1 MEANMTTRS
10 LLLGTA
16 LALCLAAQPASAQFK
31 TQGVSDTE
39 IVIGTHMDLSG
50 PIKSWGVPA
59 MAGMKLAVEQ
69 INAAGGI
76 NGRKVRLVSEDDS
89 YDPKKAVLQTQKLI
103 ELDKVFAIV
112 SAMGSATTLAPMPM
126 VQSAGLLHLF
136 PITAAE
142 FTFKMDP
149 AKPEDRLK
157 FNMFSPYYD
166 TMRLGIKYVM
176 EQKGYKKPCIV
187 YQDDEMG
194 KNFTDAYSDQLKDLK
209 VPEATRVS
217 FKRGATDFNSQVARM
232 KADGCDLVALGSVVR
247 ETVGIVSAA
256 KKLDWAPAF
265 VVSSP
270 SYVPDLH
277 DLGKDAA
284 EGIYGVGQIEIFYPD
299 TATGQVKEFIDAYKK
314 MHGTD
319 PNLQSTSGYN
329 GAMVFAHFANLAGK
343 NLTTDSMITAM
354 ESGKVYEDIF
364 GGAPVSFSKDNHLG
378 VSAAVIGQIKN
389 GRWVTIAK
397 NQSYKPAKSN

>member
-1 MEANMTTRS
+1 MTSRF
-10 LLLGTA
+10 LLSAAIVA
-16 LALCLAAQPASAQFK
+16 LTGSAAQPALAQFK
-31 TQGVSDTE
+31 TQGVTDTE

-59 MAGMKLAVEQ
+59 SSGMKLAVEQ

-76 NGRKVRLVSEDDS
+76 NGRKIKLILEDDS

-103 ELDKVFAIV
+103 ELDKAFSIV
-112 SAMGSATTLAPMPM
+112 SAMGSATTLAPMPL
-126 VQSAGLLHLF
+126 VQGAGLTHLF

-176 EQKGYKKPCIV
+176 EKNGIKKPCIV

-247 ETVGIVSAA
+247 ESVGIVTAA
-256 KKLDWAPAF
+256 KKLGWTPF
-265 VVSSP
+265 YVVSSP

-277 DLGKDAA
+277 DLGKEAT
-284 EGIYGVGQIEIFYPD
+284 EGIFGVGQTEIFYPD
-299 TATGQVKEFIDAYKK
+299 TATGKVKEFIEAYRK
-314 MHGTD
+314 MFGID
-319 PNLQSTSGYN
+319 PNLQSTSGYD
-329 GAMVFAHFANLAGK
+329 GAMAFAFYAGLAGK
-343 NLTTDSMITAM
+343 NLTTDSLIAAM
-354 ESGKVYEDIF
+354 ESGKVFEDIF

-378 VSAAVIGQIKN
+378 VSAATIGQIKN

-397 NQSYKPAKSN
+397 NQSYKSEK

>member
-1 MEANMTTRS
+1 MTSRF
-10 LLLGTA
+10 LLSAAIAA
-16 LALCLAAQPASAQFK
+16 LTGLAAQPALAQFK
-31 TQGVSDTE
+31 TQGVTDTE

-59 MAGMKLAVEQ
+59 SSGMKLAVEQ
-69 INAAGGI
+69 VNAAGGI
-76 NGRKVRLVSEDDS
+76 NGRKVKLVLEDDS
-89 YDPKKAVLQTQKLI
+89 YDPKKAVMQTQKLI
-103 ELDKVFAIV
+103 ELDKAFAIV
-112 SAMGSATTLAPMPM
+112 SAMGSATTLAPMPL
-126 VQSAGLLHLF
+126 VQGAGMLHLF

-176 EQKGYKKPCIV
+176 EHGKFSKPCIV

-194 KNFTDAYSDQLKDLK
+194 KNFTDAYSDQLKDMK
-209 VPEATRVS
+209 IPEATRVS

-247 ETVGIVSAA
+247 ESVGIVTAA
-256 KKLDWAPAF
+256 KKLGWTPTY

-277 DLGKDAA
+277 DLGKDAT
-284 EGIYGVGQIEIFYPD
+284 EGIYGVGQTEIFYPD
-299 TATGQVKEFIDAYKK
+299 TATGKVKEFIEAYHK
-314 MHGTD
+314 MFGVD
-319 PNLQSTSGYN
+319 PNLQSTSGYD
-329 GAMVFAHFANLAGK
+329 GFMAFAFYANLAGK
-343 NLTTDSMITAM
+343 NLTTESMIAAM
-354 ESGKVYEDIF
+354 ESGKVFEDIF

-378 VSAAVIGQIKN
+378 VSAATIAQIKN
-389 GRWVTIAK
+389 GRWTTIAR
-397 NQSYKPAKSN
+397 NQSYKTEK

>member
-1 MEANMTTRS
+1 MTSRF
-10 LLLGTA
+10 LLSAAIVAFTG
-16 LALCLAAQPASAQFK
+16 LAAQPALAQFK
-31 TQGVSDTE
+31 TQGVTDTE

-59 MAGMKLAVEQ
+59 SSGMKLAVEQ

-76 NGRKVRLVSEDDS
+76 NGRKIKLVLEDDG

-103 ELDKVFAIV
+103 ELDKAFSIV
-112 SAMGSATTLAPMPM
+112 SAMGSATTLAPMPL
-126 VQSAGLLHLF
+126 VQGAGLTHLF

-176 EQKGYKKPCIV
+176 EHNAIKKPCIV

-247 ETVGIVSAA
+247 ESVGIVTAA
-256 KKLDWAPAF
+256 RKLGWTPTF

-277 DLGKDAA
+277 ELGKDAT
-284 EGIYGVGQIEIFYPD
+284 EGIYGVGQTEIFYPD
-299 TATGQVKEFIDAYKK
+299 TATGKVKEFIEAYRK
-314 MHGTD
+314 MFGVD
-319 PNLQSTSGYN
+319 PNLQSTSGYD
-329 GAMVFAHFANLAGK
+329 GAMAFAFYAGLAGK
-343 NLTTDSMITAM
+343 NLTTDSLIAAM

-364 GGAPVSFSKDNHLG
+364 GGAPVSFSRDNHLG
-378 VSAAVIGQIKN
+378 VSSATIGQIKN
-389 GRWVTIAK
+389 GRWVTIAR
-397 NQSYKPAKSN
+397 NQSYKTEK

>member
-1 MEANMTTRS
+1 MTSRF
-10 LLLGTA
+10 LLSAAIVA
-16 LALCLAAQPASAQFK
+16 LTGLAAQPALAQFK
-31 TQGVSDTE
+31 TQGVTDTE

-59 MAGMKLAVEQ
+59 SSGMKLAVEQ

-76 NGRKVRLVSEDDS
+76 NGRKIKLILEDDS

-103 ELDKVFAIV
+103 ELDKAFSIV
-112 SAMGSATTLAPMPM
+112 SAMGSATTLAPMPL
-126 VQSAGLLHLF
+126 VQGAGLTHLF

-176 EQKGYKKPCIV
+176 EKNGIKKPCIV

-247 ETVGIVSAA
+247 ESVGIVTAA
-256 KKLDWAPAF
+256 KKLGWTPLY

-277 DLGKDAA
+277 DLGKDAT
-284 EGIYGVGQIEIFYPD
+284 EGIFGVGQTEIFYPD
-299 TATGQVKEFIDAYKK
+299 TATGKVKEFIEAYRK
-314 MHGTD
+314 MFGID
-319 PNLQSTSGYN
+319 PNLQSTSGYD
-329 GAMVFAHFANLAGK
+329 GAMAFAFYAGLAGK
-343 NLTTDSMITAM
+343 NLTTDSLIAAM
-354 ESGKVYEDIF
+354 ESGKVFEDIF

-378 VSAAVIGQIKN
+378 VSAATIGQIKN

-397 NQSYKPAKSN
+397 NQSYKSEK

>member
-1 MEANMTTRS
+1 MTSRF
-10 LLLGTA
+10 LLSAAIVA
-16 LALCLAAQPASAQFK
+16 LTGLAAQPALAQFK
-31 TQGVSDTE
+31 TQGVTDTE

-59 MAGMKLAVEQ
+59 SSGMKLAVEQ

-76 NGRKVRLVSEDDS
+76 NGRKIKLILEDDS

-103 ELDKVFAIV
+103 ELDKAFAIV
-112 SAMGSATTLAPMPM
+112 SAMGSATTLAPMPL
-126 VQSAGLLHLF
+126 VQGAGLTHLF

-176 EQKGYKKPCIV
+176 EHNDIKKPCIV

-194 KNFTDAYSDQLKDLK
+194 KNFTDAYSDQLRDLK

-247 ETVGIVSAA
+247 ESVGIVTAA
-256 KKLDWAPAF
+256 KKLGWSPIF

-277 DLGKDAA
+277 ELGKDAA
-284 EGIYGVGQIEIFYPD
+284 EGIYGVGQTEIFYPD
-299 TATGQVKEFIDAYKK
+299 TATGKVKEFIEAYRK
-314 MHGTD
+314 MFGFD
-319 PNLQSTSGYN
+319 PNLQSTSGYD
-329 GAMVFAHFANLAGK
+329 GAMAFAFYAGLAGK
-343 NLTTDSMITAM
+343 NLTTESLIAAM
-354 ESGKVYEDIF
+354 ESGKVFEDIF

-378 VSAAVIGQIKN
+378 VSAATVGQIKN

-397 NQSYKPAKSN
+397 NQSYKTEK

>member
-1 MEANMTTRS
+1 MTSRF
-10 LLLGTA
+10 LLSAAIVA
-16 LALCLAAQPASAQFK
+16 LTGLAAQPALAQFK
-31 TQGVSDTE
+31 TQGVTDTE

-59 MAGMKLAVEQ
+59 SQGMKLAVEQ

-76 NGRKVRLVSEDDS
+76 NGRKIKLILEDDS

-103 ELDKVFAIV
+103 ELDKAFSIV
-112 SAMGSATTLAPMPM
+112 SAMGSATTLAPMPL
-126 VQSAGLLHLF
+126 VQGAGLTHLF

-166 TMRLGIKYVM
+166 TMRLGIKYVI
-176 EQKGYKKPCIV
+176 EHNGIKKPCIV

-247 ETVGIVSAA
+247 ESVGIVTAA
-256 KKLDWAPAF
+256 KKLGWTPLF

-277 DLGKDAA
+277 ELGKDAA
-284 EGIYGVGQIEIFYPD
+284 EGIFGVGQTEIFYPD
-299 TATGQVKEFIDAYKK
+299 TATGKVKEFIEAYRK
-314 MHGTD
+314 MFGVD
-319 PNLQSTSGYN
+319 PNLQSTSGYD
-329 GAMVFAHFANLAGK
+329 GAMAFAFYAGLAGK
-343 NLTTDSMITAM
+343 NLTTDSLIAAM
-354 ESGKVYEDIF
+354 ESGKVFDDIF

-378 VSAAVIGQIKN
+378 VSAATIGQIKN

-397 NQSYKPAKSN
+397 NQSYKTEK

>member
-1 MEANMTTRS
+1 MTSRF
-10 LLLGTA
+10 LLSAAIVA
-16 LALCLAAQPASAQFK
+16 LMGVAAQPALAQFK
-31 TQGVSDTE
+31 TQGVTDTE

-59 MAGMKLAVEQ
+59 SSGMKLAVEQ

-76 NGRKVRLVSEDDS
+76 NGRKIKLILEDDS

-103 ELDKVFAIV
+103 ELDKAFSIV
-112 SAMGSATTLAPMPM
+112 SAMGSATTLAPMPL
-126 VQSAGLLHLF
+126 VQGAGLTHLF

-176 EQKGYKKPCIV
+176 EKNGIKKPCIV

-232 KADGCDLVALGSVVR
+232 NADGCDLVALGSVVR
-247 ETVGIVSAA
+247 ETVGIVTAA
-256 KKLDWAPAF
+256 RKLGWTPLY

-277 DLGKDAA
+277 ELGKEAA
-284 EGIYGVGQIEIFYPD
+284 EGIYGVGQTEIFYSD
-299 TATGQVKEFIDAYKK
+299 TATGKVKEFIEAYRK
-314 MHGTD
+314 MFGID
-319 PNLQSTSGYN
+319 PNLQSTSGYD
-329 GAMVFAHFANLAGK
+329 GAMAFAFYAGLAGK
-343 NLTTDSMITAM
+343 NLTTDSLIAAM
-354 ESGKVYEDIF
+354 ESGKVFEDIF
-364 GGAPVSFSKDNHLG
+364 GGAPVSFSKSNHLG
-378 VSAAVIGQIKN
+378 VSAATIGQIKN

-397 NQSYKPAKSN
+397 NQSYKTEK

>member
-1 MEANMTTRS
+1 MTSRF
-10 LLLGTA
+10 LLSAAIVA
-16 LALCLAAQPASAQFK
+16 LTGLAAQPALAQFK
-31 TQGVSDTE
+31 TQGVTDTE

-59 MAGMKLAVEQ
+59 SSGMKLAVEQ

-76 NGRKVRLVSEDDS
+76 NGRKVKLILEDDS

-103 ELDKVFAIV
+103 ELDKAFSIV
-112 SAMGSATTLAPMPM
+112 SAMGSATTLAPMPL
-126 VQSAGLLHLF
+126 VQGAGLTHLF

-176 EQKGYKKPCIV
+176 EKNGVKKPCIV

-247 ETVGIVSAA
+247 ESVGIVTAA
-256 KKLDWAPAF
+256 KKLGWTPLF

-277 DLGKDAA
+277 ELGKDAT
-284 EGIYGVGQIEIFYPD
+284 EGIFGVGQTEIFYPD
-299 TATGQVKEFIDAYKK
+299 TATGKVKEFIEAYRK
-314 MHGTD
+314 MFGVD
-319 PNLQSTSGYN
+319 PNLQSTSGYD
-329 GAMVFAHFANLAGK
+329 GFMAFAFYAGLAGK
-343 NLTTDSMITAM
+343 NLTTETLIAAM
-354 ESGKVYEDIF
+354 ESGKVFEDIF

-378 VSAAVIGQIKN
+378 VSAATIGQIKN
-389 GRWVTIAK
+389 GRWATIAK
-397 NQSYKPAKSN
+397 NQSYKSEK

>member
-1 MEANMTTRS
+1 MTSRF
-10 LLLGTA
+10 LLSAAIVA
-16 LALCLAAQPASAQFK
+16 LTGLAAQPALAQFK
-31 TQGVSDTE
+31 TQGVTDTE

-59 MAGMKLAVEQ
+59 SSGMKLAVEQ

-76 NGRKVRLVSEDDS
+76 NGRKVKLILEDDS

-103 ELDKVFAIV
+103 ELDKAFSIV
-112 SAMGSATTLAPMPM
+112 SAMGSATTLAPMPL
-126 VQSAGLLHLF
+126 VQGAGLTHLF

-176 EQKGYKKPCIV
+176 EKNGVKKPCIV

-247 ETVGIVSAA
+247 ESVGIVTAA
-256 KKLDWAPAF
+256 KKLGWTPLF

-277 DLGKDAA
+277 ELGKDAT
-284 EGIYGVGQIEIFYPD
+284 EGIFGVGQTEIFYPD
-299 TATGQVKEFIDAYKK
+299 TATGKVKEFIEAYRK
-314 MHGTD
+314 MFGVD
-319 PNLQSTSGYN
+319 PNLQSTSGYD
-329 GAMVFAHFANLAGK
+329 GFMAFAFYAGLAGK
-343 NLTTDSMITAM
+343 NLTTETLIAAM
-354 ESGKVYEDIF
+354 ESGKVFEDIF

-378 VSAAVIGQIKN
+378 VSAATIGQIKN
-389 GRWVTIAK
+389 GRWTTIAK
-397 NQSYKPAKSN
+397 NQSYKSEK

>member
-1 MEANMTTRS
+1 MTSRF
-10 LLLGTA
+10 LLSAAIVA
-16 LALCLAAQPASAQFK
+16 LTGLSAQPALAQFK
-31 TQGVSDTE
+31 TQGVTDTE

-59 MAGMKLAVEQ
+59 SQGMKLAVEQ

-76 NGRKVRLVSEDDS
+76 NGRKIKLILEDDS

-103 ELDKVFAIV
+103 ELDKAFSIV
-112 SAMGSATTLAPMPM
+112 SAMGSATTLAPMPL
-126 VQSAGLLHLF
+126 VQGAGLTHLF

-176 EQKGYKKPCIV
+176 EHNDIKKPCIV

-209 VPEATRVS
+209 IPEATRVS

-247 ETVGIVSAA
+247 ESVGIVTAA
-256 KKLDWAPAF
+256 KKLGWTPLY

-277 DLGKDAA
+277 ELGKDAT
-284 EGIYGVGQIEIFYPD
+284 EGIFGVGQTEIFYTD
-299 TATGQVKEFIDAYKK
+299 TATGKVKEFIEAYRK
-314 MHGTD
+314 MFGVD
-319 PNLQSTSGYN
+319 PNLQSTSGYD
-329 GAMVFAHFANLAGK
+329 GAMAFAFYAGLAGK
-343 NLTTDSMITAM
+343 NLTTESLIAAM
-354 ESGKVYEDIF
+354 ESGKVFEDIF

-378 VSAAVIGQIKN
+378 VSAATIGQIKN
-389 GRWVTIAK
+389 GRWATVAR
-397 NQSYKPAKSN
+397 NQSYKTEK

>member
-1 MEANMTTRS
+1 MTSRF
-10 LLLGTA
+10 LLSAAIVA
-16 LALCLAAQPASAQFK
+16 LTGLAAQPALAQFK
-31 TQGVSDTE
+31 TQGVTDTE

-59 MAGMKLAVEQ
+59 SQGMKLAVEQ

-76 NGRKVRLVSEDDS
+76 NGRKIKLILEDDS

-103 ELDKVFAIV
+103 ELDKAFSIV
-112 SAMGSATTLAPMPM
+112 SAMGSATTLAPMPL
-126 VQSAGLLHLF
+126 VQGAGLTHLF

-166 TMRLGIKYVM
+166 TMRLGIKYVI
-176 EQKGYKKPCIV
+176 EHNGTKKPCIV

-247 ETVGIVSAA
+247 ESVGIVTAA
-256 KKLDWAPAF
+256 KKLGWAPTF

-277 DLGKDAA
+277 ELGKDAA
-284 EGIYGVGQIEIFYPD
+284 EGIYGVGQTEIFYPY
-299 TATGQVKEFIDAYKK
+299 TATGKVKEFIEAYRK
-314 MHGTD
+314 MFGVD
-319 PNLQSTSGYN
+319 PNLQSTSGYD
-329 GAMVFAHFANLAGK
+329 GAMAFAFYAGLAGK
-343 NLTTDSMITAM
+343 NLTTDSLIAAM
-354 ESGKVYEDIF
+354 ESGKVFEDIF

-378 VSAAVIGQIKN
+378 VSAATIGQIKN
-389 GRWVTIAK
+389 GRWVTIAR
-397 NQSYKPAKSN
+397 NQSYKTEK

>member
-1 MEANMTTRS
+1 MRASYLSISAMV
-10 LLLGTA
+10 
-16 LALCLAAQPASAQFK
+16 ALCGLAATPASAQFK
-31 TQGVSDTE
+31 TQGITDTE

-59 MAGMKLAVEQ
+59 TNGMKLAVEQ
-69 INAAGGI
+69 VNAAGGI
-76 NGRKVRLVSEDDS
+76 HGRKLRLVSEDDG

-112 SAMGSATTLAPMPM
+112 SAMGSATTLAPLPL
-126 VQSAGLLHLF
+126 VQGAGLLHLF

-166 TMRLGIKYVM
+166 TMRLSIKYGIT
-176 EQKGYKKPCIV
+176 QAKAKKPCIV

-194 KNFTDAYSDQLKDLK
+194 KNFTDAYTDQLKAMNI
-209 VPEATRVS
+209 PAATMVS

-232 KADGCDLVALGSVVR
+232 KADGCDLVALGSVTR
-247 ETVGIVSAA
+247 ESIGITTVA
-256 KKLDWAPAF
+256 KKLEWAPTF

-270 SYVPDLH
+270 TFVPDFP
-277 DLGKDAA
+277 DLGKEAT
-284 EGIYGVGQIEIFYPD
+284 EGVIGVGQTEIFYAD
-299 TATGQVKEFIDAYKK
+299 TATGKVKDFIEAYRKAF
-314 MHGTD
+314 GIEANQQATA
-319 PNLQSTSGYN
+319 GYN
-329 GAMVFAHFANLAGK
+329 GVMVFAHFAEMAGK
-343 NLTTDSMITAM
+343 NLTTESLIAAL
-354 ESGKVYEDIF
+354 ESGKQFDDIF

-389 GRWVTIAK
+389 GRWATVAK
-397 NQSYKPAKSN
+397 NQSYKE

>member
-1 MEANMTTRS
+1 MTSRFLLSAAIIS
-10 LLLGTA
+10 LAGI
-16 LALCLAAQPASAQFK
+16 AAQPALAQFK
-31 TQGVSDTE
+31 TQGVTDTE

-59 MAGMKLAVEQ
+59 SSGMKLAVEQ

-76 NGRKVRLVSEDDS
+76 NGRKIKLVLEDDS

-103 ELDKVFAIV
+103 ELDKAFSIV
-112 SAMGSATTLAPMPM
+112 SAMGSATTLAPMPL
-126 VQSAGLLHLF
+126 VQGAGLTHLF

-176 EQKGYKKPCIV
+176 EHNKLTKPCIV

-194 KNFTDAYSDQLKDLK
+194 KNFTDAYSDQLKDMKL
-209 VPEATRVS
+209 PEATRVS

-247 ETVGIVSAA
+247 ESVGIVTAA
-256 KKLDWAPAF
+256 KKLGWMPTY

-277 DLGKDAA
+277 ELGKDAA
-284 EGIYGVGQIEIFYPD
+284 EGIYGVGQTEIFYPD
-299 TATGQVKEFIDAYKK
+299 TATGKVKEFIEAYRK
-314 MHGTD
+314 MFGID
-319 PNLQSTSGYN
+319 PNLQSTSGYD
-329 GAMVFAHFANLAGK
+329 GAMAFAFYAGLAGK
-343 NLTTDSMITAM
+343 NLTTDSLIAAM
-354 ESGKVYEDIF
+354 ESGKVFEDIF

-378 VSAAVIGQIKN
+378 VSAATIGQIKN
-389 GRWVTIAK
+389 GRWTTIAK
-397 NQSYKPAKSN
+397 NQSYKTEK

>member
-1 MEANMTTRS
+1 MTSRFFLS
-10 LLLGTA
+10 AAIVA
-16 LALCLAAQPASAQFK
+16 LTGLPAQPALAQFK
-31 TQGVSDTE
+31 TQGVTDTE

-59 MAGMKLAVEQ
+59 SSGMKLAVEQ

-76 NGRKVRLVSEDDS
+76 NGRKIKLILEDDS

-103 ELDKVFAIV
+103 ELDKAFSIV
-112 SAMGSATTLAPMPM
+112 SAMGSATTLAPMPL
-126 VQSAGLLHLF
+126 VQGAGLTHLF

-176 EQKGYKKPCIV
+176 EKNGIKKPCIV

-247 ETVGIVSAA
+247 ESVGIVTAA
-256 KKLDWAPAF
+256 KKLGWTPLY

-277 DLGKDAA
+277 DLGKDAT
-284 EGIYGVGQIEIFYPD
+284 EGIFGVGQTEIFYPD
-299 TATGQVKEFIDAYKK
+299 TATGKVKEFIEAYRK
-314 MHGTD
+314 MFGID
-319 PNLQSTSGYN
+319 PNLQSTSGYD
-329 GAMVFAHFANLAGK
+329 GAMAFAFYAGLAGK
-343 NLTTDSMITAM
+343 NLTTDSLIGAM
-354 ESGKVYEDIF
+354 ESGKVFEDIF

-378 VSAAVIGQIKN
+378 VSAATIGQIKN

-397 NQSYKPAKSN
+397 NQSYKSEK

>member
-1 MEANMTTRS
+1 MTSRF
-10 LLLGTA
+10 LLSAAIAA
-16 LALCLAAQPASAQFK
+16 LSGLAAQPALAQFK
-31 TQGVSDTE
+31 TQGVTDTE

-59 MAGMKLAVEQ
+59 SSGMKLAVEQ
-69 INAAGGI
+69 VNAAGGI
-76 NGRKVRLVSEDDS
+76 NGRKVKLVLEDDS
-89 YDPKKAVLQTQKLI
+89 YDPKKAVMQTQKLI
-103 ELDKVFAIV
+103 ELDKAFAIV
-112 SAMGSATTLAPMPM
+112 SAMGSATTLAPMPL
-126 VQSAGLLHLF
+126 VQGAGMLHLF

-176 EQKGYKKPCIV
+176 EHGKFSKPCIV

-194 KNFTDAYSDQLKDLK
+194 KNFTDAYSDQLKDMK
-209 VPEATRVS
+209 IPEATRVS

-247 ETVGIVSAA
+247 ESVGIVTAA
-256 KKLDWAPAF
+256 KKLGWTPTY

-277 DLGKDAA
+277 DLGKDAT
-284 EGIYGVGQIEIFYPD
+284 EGIYGVGQTEIFYPD
-299 TATGQVKEFIDAYKK
+299 TATGKVKEFIEAYHK
-314 MHGTD
+314 MFGVD
-319 PNLQSTSGYN
+319 PNLQSTSGYD
-329 GAMVFAHFANLAGK
+329 GFMAFAFYANLAGK
-343 NLTTDSMITAM
+343 NLTTESMIAAM
-354 ESGKVYEDIF
+354 ESGKVFEDIF

-378 VSAAVIGQIKN
+378 VSAATIAQIKN
-389 GRWVTIAK
+389 GRWTTIAR
-397 NQSYKPAKSN
+397 NQSYKTEK

>member
-1 MEANMTTRS
+1 MTSRF
-10 LLLGTA
+10 LLSAAIVA
-16 LALCLAAQPASAQFK
+16 LMGVAAQPALAQFK
-31 TQGVSDTE
+31 TQGVTDTE

-59 MAGMKLAVEQ
+59 SSGMKLAVEQ

-76 NGRKVRLVSEDDS
+76 NGRKIKLILEDDS

-103 ELDKVFAIV
+103 ELDKAFSIV
-112 SAMGSATTLAPMPM
+112 SAMGSATTLAPMPL
-126 VQSAGLLHLF
+126 VQGAGLTHLF

-176 EQKGYKKPCIV
+176 EKNGIKKPCIV

-247 ETVGIVSAA
+247 ETVGIVTAA
-256 KKLDWAPAF
+256 RKLGWTPLY

-277 DLGKDAA
+277 ELGKEAA
-284 EGIYGVGQIEIFYPD
+284 EGIYGVGQTEIFYSD
-299 TATGQVKEFIDAYKK
+299 TATGKVKEFIEAYRK
-314 MHGTD
+314 MFGID
-319 PNLQSTSGYN
+319 PNLQSTSGYD
-329 GAMVFAHFANLAGK
+329 GAMAFAFYAGLAGK
-343 NLTTDSMITAM
+343 NLTTDSLIAAM
-354 ESGKVYEDIF
+354 ESGKVFEDIF
-364 GGAPVSFSKDNHLG
+364 GGAPVSFSKSNHLG
-378 VSAAVIGQIKN
+378 VSAATIGQIKN

-397 NQSYKPAKSN
+397 NQSYKTEK

>member
-1 MEANMTTRS
+1 MTSRF
-10 LLLGTA
+10 LLSAAVVA
-16 LALCLAAQPASAQFK
+16 LTGFAAQPALAQFK
-31 TQGVSDTE
+31 TQGVTDTE
-39 IVIGTHMDLSG
+39 IVIGSHMDLSG

-59 MAGMKLAVEQ
+59 SQGMKLAVEQ
-69 INAAGGI
+69 VNAAGGI
-76 NGRKVRLVSEDDS
+76 NGRKVKLVLEDDS

-103 ELDKVFAIV
+103 ELDKVFSIV
-112 SAMGSATTLAPMPM
+112 SAMGSATTLAPMPL
-126 VQSAGLLHLF
+126 VQGAGLTHLF

-166 TMRLGIKYVM
+166 TMRLGIKYVI
-176 EQKGYKKPCIV
+176 EKNNIKKPCIV

-209 VPEATRVS
+209 IPESTRVS

-232 KADGCDLVALGSVVR
+232 KADGCELVALGSVVR
-247 ETVGIVSAA
+247 ETVGIVTAA
-256 KKLDWAPAF
+256 KKLGWAPLY

-277 DLGKDAA
+277 ELGKDAT
-284 EGIYGVGQIEIFYPD
+284 EGIYGVGQTEIFYTD
-299 TATGQVKEFIDAYKK
+299 TATGKVKEFIEAYRK
-314 MHGTD
+314 MFGVD
-319 PNLQSTSGYN
+319 PNQQSTSGYD
-329 GAMVFAHFANLAGK
+329 GFMAFAFYANLAGK
-343 NLTTDSMITAM
+343 NLTTDSLITAM
-354 ESGKVYEDIF
+354 ESGKVFEDIF

-378 VSAAVIGQIKN
+378 VSAATIGQIKN
-389 GRWVTIAK
+389 GRWETIAR
-397 NQSYKPAKSN
+397 NQSYKSEK

>member
-1 MEANMTTRS
+1 MTSRF
-10 LLLGTA
+10 LLSAAIVA
-16 LALCLAAQPASAQFK
+16 LTGLAAQPALAQFK
-31 TQGVSDTE
+31 TQGVTDTE

-59 MAGMKLAVEQ
+59 SSGMKLAVEQ

-76 NGRKVRLVSEDDS
+76 NGRKIKLILEDDG

-103 ELDKVFAIV
+103 ELDKAFSIV
-112 SAMGSATTLAPMPM
+112 SAMGSATTLAPMPL
-126 VQSAGLLHLF
+126 VQGAGLTQLF

-149 AKPEDRLK
+149 TKPEDRLK

-166 TMRLGIKYVM
+166 TMRLGIKYVI
-176 EQKGYKKPCIV
+176 EHNGLKKPCIV

-209 VPEATRVS
+209 LPEATRVS

-247 ETVGIVSAA
+247 ESVGIVTAA
-256 KKLDWAPAF
+256 KKLGWTPVY

-277 DLGKDAA
+277 ELGKDAA
-284 EGIYGVGQIEIFYPD
+284 EGIFGVGQTEIFYAD
-299 TATGQVKEFIDAYKK
+299 TATGKVKDFIEAYRK
-314 MHGTD
+314 MFGVD
-319 PNLQSTSGYN
+319 PNLQSTSGYD
-329 GAMVFAHFANLAGK
+329 GAMAFAFYANLAGK
-343 NLTTDSMITAM
+343 NLTTDSLIAAM
-354 ESGKVYEDIF
+354 ESGKVFEDIF

-378 VSAAVIGQIKN
+378 VSAATIGQIKN
-389 GRWVTIAK
+389 GRWVTIAR
-397 NQSYKPAKSN
+397 NQSYKTEK

>member
-1 MEANMTTRS
+1 MTSRF
-10 LLLGTA
+10 LLSAAIVA
-16 LALCLAAQPASAQFK
+16 LTGVAAQPALAQFK
-31 TQGVSDTE
+31 TQGVTDTE

-59 MAGMKLAVEQ
+59 SSGMKLAVEQ

-76 NGRKVRLVSEDDS
+76 NGRKIKLILEDDS

-103 ELDKVFAIV
+103 ELDKAFSIV
-112 SAMGSATTLAPMPM
+112 SAMGSATTLAPMPL
-126 VQSAGLLHLF
+126 VQGAGLTHLF

-176 EQKGYKKPCIV
+176 EHNKLSKPCIV

-194 KNFTDAYSDQLKDLK
+194 KNFTDAYSDQLKDMKL
-209 VPEATRVS
+209 PEATRVS

-247 ETVGIVSAA
+247 ESVGIVTAA
-256 KKLDWAPAF
+256 KKLGWTPTY

-277 DLGKDAA
+277 ELGKDAA
-284 EGIYGVGQIEIFYPD
+284 EGIYGVGQTEIFYPD
-299 TATGQVKEFIDAYKK
+299 TATGKVKEFIEAYHK
-314 MHGTD
+314 MFGID
-319 PNLQSTSGYN
+319 PNLQSTSGYD
-329 GAMVFAHFANLAGK
+329 GAMAFAFYAGLAGK
-343 NLTTDSMITAM
+343 NLTTDSLIAAM
-354 ESGKVYEDIF
+354 ESGKVFEDIF

-378 VSAAVIGQIKN
+378 VSAATIGQIKN

-397 NQSYKPAKSN
+397 NQSYKTEK

>member
-1 MEANMTTRS
+1 MTSRF
-10 LLLGTA
+10 LLSAAIVA
-16 LALCLAAQPASAQFK
+16 LTGLAAQPALAQFK
-31 TQGVSDTE
+31 TQGVTDTE

-59 MAGMKLAVEQ
+59 SSGMKLAVEQ

-76 NGRKVRLVSEDDS
+76 NGRKVKLILEDDS

-103 ELDKVFAIV
+103 ELDKAFSIV
-112 SAMGSATTLAPMPM
+112 SAMGSATTLAPMPL
-126 VQSAGLLHLF
+126 VQGAGLTHLF

-176 EQKGYKKPCIV
+176 EKNGVKKPCIV

-247 ETVGIVSAA
+247 ESVGIVTAA
-256 KKLDWAPAF
+256 KKLGWTPLY

-277 DLGKDAA
+277 DLGKDAT
-284 EGIYGVGQIEIFYPD
+284 EGIFGVGQTEIFYPD
-299 TATGQVKEFIDAYKK
+299 TATGKVKEFIEAYRK
-314 MHGTD
+314 MFGID
-319 PNLQSTSGYN
+319 PNLQSTSGYD
-329 GAMVFAHFANLAGK
+329 GAMAFAFYAGLAGK
-343 NLTTDSMITAM
+343 NLTTDSLIAAM
-354 ESGKVYEDIF
+354 ESGKVFEDIF

-378 VSAAVIGQIKN
+378 VSAATIGQIKN

-397 NQSYKPAKSN
+397 NQSYKSEK

>member
-1 MEANMTTRS
+1 MKTNY
-10 LLLGTA
+10 LPIGA
-16 LALCLAAQPASAQFK
+16 LAALCGLAAVPASAQFK
-31 TQGVSDTE
+31 TQGITDTE

-59 MAGMKLAVEQ
+59 TNGAKLAVEQ

-76 NGRKVRLVSEDDS
+76 HGRKLRLISEDDG

-112 SAMGSATTLAPMPM
+112 SAMGSATTLAPMPL
-126 VQSAGLLHLF
+126 VQAAGLLHLF

-166 TMRLGIKYVM
+166 TMRLAIKYVVD
-176 EQKGYKKPCIV
+176 KDKLKKPCIV

-194 KNFTDAYSDQLKDLK
+194 KNFTDAYTDQLKEMNI
-209 VPEATRVS
+209 PQGTMVS

-247 ETVGIVSAA
+247 ESVGITTVA
-256 KKLDWAPAF
+256 KKLGWNVAF
-265 VVSSP
+265 TVSSP
-270 SYVPDLH
+270 SFVPDFH
-277 DLGKDAA
+277 DLAKDAA
-284 EGIYGVGQIEIFYPD
+284 EGVYGVGQTEIFYSD
-299 TATGQVKEFIDAYKK
+299 TATGKVKEFIEAYRK
-314 MHGTD
+314 MFGID
-319 PNLQSTSGYN
+319 PNAQSTSGYN
-329 GAMVFAHFANLAGK
+329 GINVFAFYANIAGK
-343 NLTTDSMITAM
+343 DLTTESMIKAL
-354 ESGKVYEDIF
+354 EAGKVYQDIF
-364 GGAPVSFSKDNHLG
+364 GGSPVSFSKDNHLG
-378 VSAAVIGQIKN
+378 VRVATVGQIKN
-389 GRWVTIAK
+389 GRWTTIAK
-397 NQSYKPAKSN
+397 DQSYTDKK

>member
-1 MEANMTTRS
+1 MTSRF
-10 LLLGTA
+10 LLSAAIVA
-16 LALCLAAQPASAQFK
+16 LTGLAAQPALAQFK
-31 TQGVSDTE
+31 TQGVTDTE

-59 MAGMKLAVEQ
+59 SSGMKLAVEQ

-76 NGRKVRLVSEDDS
+76 NGRKIKLILEDDS

-103 ELDKVFAIV
+103 ELDKAFSIV
-112 SAMGSATTLAPMPM
+112 SAMGSATTLAPMPL
-126 VQSAGLLHLF
+126 VQGAGLTHLF

-176 EQKGYKKPCIV
+176 EKNGIKKPCIV

-247 ETVGIVSAA
+247 ESVGIVTAA
-256 KKLDWAPAF
+256 KKLGWTPLY

-277 DLGKDAA
+277 DLGKDAT
-284 EGIYGVGQIEIFYPD
+284 EGIYGVGQTEIFYPD
-299 TATGQVKEFIDAYKK
+299 TATGNVKEFIEAYRK
-314 MHGTD
+314 MFGID
-319 PNLQSTSGYN
+319 PNLQSTSGYD
-329 GAMVFAHFANLAGK
+329 GAMAFAFYAGLAGK
-343 NLTTDSMITAM
+343 NLTTDSLIGAM
-354 ESGKVYEDIF
+354 ESGKVFEDIF
-364 GGAPVSFSKDNHLG
+364 GGAPVSFSRDNHLG
-378 VSAAVIGQIKN
+378 VSAATIGQIKN

-397 NQSYKPAKSN
+397 NQSYKNEK

>member
-1 MEANMTTRS
+1 MTSRF
-10 LLLGTA
+10 LLSAAIVA
-16 LALCLAAQPASAQFK
+16 LTGLPAQPALAQFK
-31 TQGVSDTE
+31 TQGVTDTE

-59 MAGMKLAVEQ
+59 SSGMKLAVEQ

-76 NGRKVRLVSEDDS
+76 NGRKIKLILEDDS

-103 ELDKVFAIV
+103 ELDKAFSIV
-112 SAMGSATTLAPMPM
+112 SAMGSATTLAPMPL
-126 VQSAGLLHLF
+126 VQGAGLTHLF

-176 EQKGYKKPCIV
+176 EKNGIKKPCIV

-247 ETVGIVSAA
+247 ESVGIVTAA
-256 KKLDWAPAF
+256 KKLGWTPLY

-277 DLGKDAA
+277 DLGKDAT
-284 EGIYGVGQIEIFYPD
+284 EGIFGVGQTEIFYPD
-299 TATGQVKEFIDAYKK
+299 TATGKVKEFIEAYRK
-314 MHGTD
+314 MFGID
-319 PNLQSTSGYN
+319 PNLQSTSGYD
-329 GAMVFAHFANLAGK
+329 GAMAFAFYAGLAGK
-343 NLTTDSMITAM
+343 NLTTDSLIAAM
-354 ESGKVYEDIF
+354 ESGKVFEDIF

-378 VSAAVIGQIKN
+378 VSAATIGQIKN

-397 NQSYKPAKSN
+397 NQSYKSEK

>member
-1 MEANMTTRS
+1 
-10 LLLGTA
+10 
-16 LALCLAAQPASAQFK
+16 
-31 TQGVSDTE
+31 
-39 IVIGTHMDLSG
+39 
-50 PIKSWGVPA
+50 
-59 MAGMKLAVEQ
+59 
-69 INAAGGI
+69 
-76 NGRKVRLVSEDDS
+76 
-89 YDPKKAVLQTQKLI
+89 
-103 ELDKVFAIV
+103 
-112 SAMGSATTLAPMPM
+112 
-126 VQSAGLLHLF
+126 
-136 PITAAE
+136 
-142 FTFKMDP
+142 MDP

-176 EQKGYKKPCIV
+176 EKNGIKKPCIV

-247 ETVGIVSAA
+247 ETVGIVTAA
-256 KKLDWAPAF
+256 RKLGWTPLY

-277 DLGKDAA
+277 ELGKEAA
-284 EGIYGVGQIEIFYPD
+284 EGIYGVGQTEIFYSD
-299 TATGQVKEFIDAYKK
+299 TATGKVKEFIEAYRK
-314 MHGTD
+314 MFGID
-319 PNLQSTSGYN
+319 PNLQSTSGYD
-329 GAMVFAHFANLAGK
+329 GAMAFAFYAGLAGK
-343 NLTTDSMITAM
+343 NLTTDSLIAAM
-354 ESGKVYEDIF
+354 ESGKVFEDIF

-378 VSAAVIGQIKN
+378 VSAATIGQIKN

-397 NQSYKPAKSN
+397 NQSYKTEK

>member
-1 MEANMTTRS
+1 MTSRF
-10 LLLGTA
+10 LLSAAIVA
-16 LALCLAAQPASAQFK
+16 LTGLATQPALAQFK
-31 TQGVSDTE
+31 TQGVTDTE

-59 MAGMKLAVEQ
+59 SSGMKLAVEQ

-76 NGRKVRLVSEDDS
+76 NGRKIKLILEDDS

-103 ELDKVFAIV
+103 ELDKAFSIV
-112 SAMGSATTLAPMPM
+112 SAMGSATTLAPMPL
-126 VQSAGLLHLF
+126 VQGAGLTHLF

-176 EQKGYKKPCIV
+176 EKNGIKKPCIV

-247 ETVGIVSAA
+247 ESVGIVTAA
-256 KKLDWAPAF
+256 KKLGWTPLY

-277 DLGKDAA
+277 DLGKDAT
-284 EGIYGVGQIEIFYPD
+284 EGIFGVGQTEIFYPD
-299 TATGQVKEFIDAYKK
+299 TATGKVKEFIEAYRK
-314 MHGTD
+314 MFGID
-319 PNLQSTSGYN
+319 PNLQSTSGYD
-329 GAMVFAHFANLAGK
+329 GAMAFAFYAGLAGK
-343 NLTTDSMITAM
+343 NLTTDSLIGAM
-354 ESGKVYEDIF
+354 ESGKVFEDIF

-378 VSAAVIGQIKN
+378 VSAATIGQIKN

-397 NQSYKPAKSN
+397 NQSYKSEK

>member
-1 MEANMTTRS
+1 MKTT
-10 LLLGTA
+10 LLSTAAA
-16 LALCLAAQPASAQFK
+16 LALCGLAAQPASAQFK
-31 TQGVSDTE
+31 TQGITDTE
-39 IVIGTHMDLSG
+39 IVIGTHMDMSG

-59 MAGMKLAVEQ
+59 TNGMKLAVEQ
-69 INAAGGI
+69 INASGGI
-76 NGRKVRLVSEDDS
+76 NGRKLRLVSEDDG

-112 SAMGSATTLAPMPM
+112 SAMGSATTLAPMPL
-126 VQSAGLLHLF
+126 VQAAGLLHLF

-166 TMRLGIKYVM
+166 TMRLGIKWAI
-176 EQKGYKKPCIV
+176 ENKGFKKPCIV

-194 KNFTDAYSDQLKDLK
+194 KNFTDAYTDQLKDLK
-209 VPEATRVS
+209 IPEVTKVS

-247 ETVGIVSAA
+247 ESIGITTVA
-256 KKLDWAPAF
+256 KKLGWDVAF

-270 SYVPDLH
+270 SFVPDFP
-277 DLGKDAA
+277 DLGKEAT
-284 EGIYGVGQIEIFYPD
+284 EGIYGVGQTEIFYSD
-299 TATGQVKEFIDAYKK
+299 TAKGEVKDFIEAYRKSF
-314 MHGTD
+314 GIEANQQATA
-319 PNLQSTSGYN
+319 GYN
-329 GAMVFAHFANLAGK
+329 GAMVFAYFAKMAGK
-343 NLTTDSMITAM
+343 NLTTESMMAAL
-354 ESGKVYEDIF
+354 ESGKVFDDIF
-364 GGAPVSFSKDNHLG
+364 GGAPISFSKDNHLG

-389 GRWVTIAK
+389 GRWTTIAK
-397 NQSYKPAKSN
+397 NQSYKTEK